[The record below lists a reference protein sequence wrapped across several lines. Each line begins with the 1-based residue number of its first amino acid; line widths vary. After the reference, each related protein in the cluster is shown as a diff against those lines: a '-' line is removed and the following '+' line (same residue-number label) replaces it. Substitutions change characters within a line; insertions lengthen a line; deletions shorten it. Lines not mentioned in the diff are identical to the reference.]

1 MEDESLE
8 DMGRIGMGLIRL
20 FATVF
25 SDYTSVDSVDG
36 VEMYSEPLSLHLYIP
51 LKGVSLVTCM

>member
-1 MEDESLE
+1 
-8 DMGRIGMGLIRL
+8 MGLIRL